1 MDQSE
6 TMPELVDDFLH
17 GTIDQEPFVSG
28 KSVELGVE
36 THHRYDG
43 GRTSQLGLP
52 EYEGEHGNEQILGRD
67 PDDPA
72 ARGRQMAKQLREQ
85 ERGVILL
92 AFGGIE
98 GREIN
103 SEGLGTNEVVCR
115 RCHPTAQLFRPRR
128 PEAPQVRQ
136 QDLRLHPD
144 RIPYFLILL

>member
-1 MDQSE
+1 MDQPEAMSE
-6 TMPELVDDFLH
+6 LMYDFLDRS
-17 GTIDQEPFVSG
+17 IDQESFVG
-28 KSVELGVE
+28 GQTIELGVQ
-36 THHRYDG
+36 THHRHDG

-52 EYEGEHGNEQILGRD
+52 EHEGEYGNEQILRRD
-67 PDDPA
+67 SDDPA
-72 ARGRQMAKQLREQ
+72 ARGGQMAKQLREQ

-92 AFGGIE
+92 PFGGIE

-103 SEGLGTNEVVCR
+103 TEGLGTNEMVCR
-115 RCHPTAQLFRPRR
+115 RGHPTAQFFRPRR